1 MRNLTRVFSFS
12 IGTVALLLALTVL
25 GAAFAPS
32 AMANTVYTYTGAP
45 YTTCFG
51 SYSTDCS
58 SISLTGTLD
67 LKLSSSQLDNL
78 NKFVIPAADVVSFS
92 FSDGSGASLNQLTAA
107 LSVMAISTNAQ
118 GQITSWGIIMTSGVP
133 ATPTDETLIALFFG
147 ISSSTMNT
155 ISGSSSGEFLLK
167 CNPDTSTCEPEGDPI
182 NGGATGSS
190 GSWSLQG
197 TTTSPTPEPSSLL
210 LLGTGLLFLGP
221 FIRNLART

>member
-1 MRNLTRVFSFS
+1 MSRVFSLS
-12 IGTVALLLALTVL
+12 IATAASLLALLVL
-25 GAAFAPS
+25 GGVCAPS

-51 SYSTDCS
+51 TYSTDCS

-67 LKLSSSQLDNL
+67 LSLSSSQVDNL
-78 NKFVIPAADVVSFS
+78 SKFVIPASDIVSFS
-92 FSDGSGASLNQLTAA
+92 FSDGLGASLNQLTAA
-107 LSVMAISTNAQ
+107 LSLMEISTNAQ
-118 GQITSWGIIMTSGVP
+118 GQITSWGILMASGVP

-147 ISSSTMNT
+147 VSASTMNT

-167 CNPDTSTCEPEGDPI
+167 CNPNTLTCEPEGNPI

-197 TTTSPTPEPSSLL
+197 TTTTPTPEPSSLL
-210 LLGTGLLFLGP
+210 LLGTGLLGLGP
-221 FIRNLART
+221 FIRNFAHASSN